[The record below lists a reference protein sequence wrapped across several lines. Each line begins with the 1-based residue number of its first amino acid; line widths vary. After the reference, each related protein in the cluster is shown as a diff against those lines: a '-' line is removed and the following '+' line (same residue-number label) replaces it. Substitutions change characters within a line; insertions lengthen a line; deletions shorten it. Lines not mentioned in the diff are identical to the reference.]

1 MKRALIL
8 ILLAACGSKPAT
20 ETTTPESNP
29 PVDQASTESG
39 EARFEGTV
47 TEIDFGCAVDAV
59 CSVTVDGTKHVRFG
73 HDTRGAEP
81 ADWGTSDSLM
91 ALMEDPTKGVGK
103 KVSVYAAT
111 DGKPEHFTL
120 KGKAEY
126 FITVVD

>member
-8 ILLAACGSKPAT
+8 LLLAACGSKSAT
-20 ETTTPESNP
+20 ETTTPQTNP
-29 PVDQASTESG
+29 PVDQTASESG
-39 EARFEGTV
+39 EIRFEGTI
-47 TEIDFGCAVDAV
+47 TEVDFGCAVDAM
-59 CSVTVDGTKHVRFG
+59 CHVTIDGTKHVRFG

-81 ADWGTSDSLM
+81 ADWGNSDSLM

-111 DGKPEHFTL
+111 DGEPEHFTL

-126 FITVVD
+126 YVTVID